1 MAALIPMG
9 NIGYQI
15 VAIVNWLTSGNTL
28 VTVGTGFTVI
38 MADPLITAL
47 VALQQQNRNIT
58 VLLGL
63 YDTMTFTDILWSRR
77 RHI

>member
-28 VTVGTGFTVI
+28 VTVGTSFTVI

-63 YDTMTFTDILWSRR
+63 YDTDIYRYSLVT
-77 RHI
+77 